1 MDRTERSSTEAT
13 STGAEPANST
23 GPVAILGF
31 EGWNDAGDAA
41 SSAIEHLELTWD
53 ADPLAEIDPDPY
65 YDFQVSRPHVKL
77 IDGVT
82 RKVTWPTTRLSVCRP
97 PGSEHDVVLVH
108 GIEPNMRWGAFCSE
122 LLGHLN
128 EAGVRT
134 VVSLGALLADAPH
147 TRPVPVTGTA
157 YDADSAARY
166 GLERSRYE
174 GPTGIVGIFQDQ
186 CVQSGIPSISF
197 WAAVPHYVSQ
207 PPSPK
212 ATLALLHRVEEALDL
227 EVPLGNLPDQA
238 EEWET
243 TVSEMAE
250 EDEDVRNY
258 VRALEEKKDMES
270 RGRIENVQELKSN
283 ILGFLEQD
291 PEDATLSGFLNEIAL
306 YTDLD
311 SVEAGDDCVTMMT
324 IHSAKGLEFP
334 VVYVVGMEEG
344 IFPGASAQYDQEE
357 LEEERRLFY
366 VGATRARRQL
376 VLLTCDNRF
385 GEPSPPA
392 SFVGQFLGTPEW
404 ASQRPGTPGKA
415 PAEPDAAAVAAW
427 EKDYLPGTAVV
438 HRAFGPGMVVSRSGA
453 VAVIAFDE
461 VGTKKVELTACLR
474 KRLLRLAS
482 APDF

>member
-258 VRALEEKKDMES
+258 VRALEE
-270 RGRIENVQELKSN
+270 RGDAEVQLTEAS
-283 ILGFLEQD
+283 G
-291 PEDATLSGFLNEIAL
+291 DAIA
-306 YTDLD
+306 
-311 SVEAGDDCVTMMT
+311 A
-324 IHSAKGLEFP
+324 EF
-334 VVYVVGMEEG
+334 
-344 IFPGASAQYDQEE
+344 
-357 LEEERRLFY
+357 ERYL
-366 VGATRARRQL
+366 RR
-376 VLLTCDNRF
+376 R
-385 GEPSPPA
+385 
-392 SFVGQFLGTPEW
+392 
-404 ASQRPGTPGKA
+404 
-415 PAEPDAAAVAAW
+415 
-427 EKDYLPGTAVV
+427 
-438 HRAFGPGMVVSRSGA
+438 GPGGK
-453 VAVIAFDE
+453 
-461 VGTKKVELTACLR
+461 GPLG
-474 KRLLRLAS
+474 
-482 APDF
+482 PGPG